1 MFITV
6 ISIDFGSSR
15 GPRARRNN
23 LVLFS
28 DCFARGREKGEST
41 ISFLTKLQKDTDYI
55 ADCTVVAVS
64 LAYVLLPFDFVQF
77 FILGAN
83 PAIDIVE
90 LC

>member
-1 MFITV
+1 MTAQGHARVICTWGNGVKTLTV
-6 ISIDFGSSR
+6 GDSIS
-15 GPRARRNN
+15 
-23 LVLFS
+23 
-28 DCFARGREKGEST
+28 EKGEST